1 MYYEKIFSNLTFSTC
16 LIISIISFSSLIFPI
31 LLVEITNSQ
40 YNKEINIF
48 EMGGWAIPIII
59 SNIIFLGVYFLYSK
73 KKLPTIIEKLID
85 YISRNDLSRRN
96 SVIILAILFSIYI
109 IFSIDE
115 FQYEEFELGD
125 YVAVEKAIRE
135 YDIDSTKII
144 SNQIRNFLLYSSH
157 VVFDNLRII
166 PFFASIS
173 LLFTTYFLTLEITK
187 KRFAGIIS
195 FSVLLQSNLFL
206 LFDTTS
212 TYANF
217 WTLFYLLSIYLI
229 FKKPVG
235 SHVLFIFSLMSKAI
249 IITLLP
255 INLFTI
261 KISKTSKRNKIFLLL
276 GYIVLI
282 LFLLIGL
289 VTNNIPHSEKLD
301 FDADRLIP
309 NMNEFGNSLRYDGLI
324 LVLFFPIL
332 LILRNRSKFNRDKI
346 NFIFIAISFAIISQ
360 PVMNMMIGMTLQPYR
375 FIPVIVFFAIAVGM
389 IFSNFNKVDQQ

>member
-1 MYYEKIFSNLTFSTC
+1 
-16 LIISIISFSSLIFPI
+16 
-31 LLVEITNSQ
+31 
-40 YNKEINIF
+40 
-48 EMGGWAIPIII
+48 MGGWAIPIIV